1 MPAWSWAKAPVIA
14 KIPPIVID
22 TREQRPYQFAG
33 AVVKRLKSGDY
44 SLVGFEDRVAVERKS
59 QSDAY
64 NSLGR
69 RRARFRR
76 EIQRLGHLDYAAIV
90 VEDSLHGFLRPPA
103 YSRVNP
109 RIAIGLLL
117 EWSVRYRVPV
127 FFAGDREHGRA
138 LTRKLLRNYWNWHRE
153 VRDERIDK

>member
-14 KIPPIVID
+14 KMPPIVID

-33 AVVKRLKSGDY
+33 AVVKTLKSGDY
-44 SLVGFEDRVAVERKS
+44 SLLGFEDYVAVERKS
-59 QSDAY
+59 TVDAY
-64 NSLGR
+64 GCLGR

-76 EIQRLGHLDYAAIV
+76 ELERLGRMDYSAV
-90 VEDSLHGFLRPPA
+90 VIEDSLRGFLRPPA
-103 YSRVNP
+103 FSRVNP
-109 RIAIGLLL
+109 RMAIGLLV
-117 EWSVRYRVPV
+117 EWAVRYRVPV